1 MFNRLYTTFNLR
13 SLLLLCFIFIWSVS
27 FAYAGSTETASKKSG
42 YTFGVFPFLTISTIE
57 EIFAPIASELSH
69 AIDRDVLLKSTDT
82 FEKFMQNL
90 EQQEYDIAFIQPFD
104 YVNIAKKAGYL
115 PVATRNEP
123 LTADFLVLEKSPLKE
138 GKELKGKVIGLP
150 PKVAAVSYLANISLI
165 QLGLDIRH
173 DVKFRHFSSHQSCMQ
188 QLLIGDIDVCVAS
201 RPVLRAFESQMNVKF
216 RAIMTTPS
224 ITQTLFVVHSR
235 VPEKERNLIKKT
247 ILSTTLSD
255 VKPEFKIIFKS
266 VNNRFFRP
274 VDDAEYDQV
283 LIYKRLLEKYGE

>member
-13 SLLLLCFIFIWSVS
+13 SLLLLCFVFLWPVS
-27 FAYAGSTETASKKSG
+27 FAYASSAETASKKSG
-42 YTFGVFPFLTISTIE
+42 YTFGVFPFLAITSLE
-57 EIFAPIASELSH
+57 GVFAPIASELSH
-69 AIDRDVLLKSTDT
+69 ALDMDVLLKSTDT

-90 EQQEYDIAFIQPFD
+90 EHRDYDIAFIQPFD
-104 YVNIAKKAGYL
+104 YVSIAKRAGYL

-123 LTADFLVLEKSPLKE
+123 LNADFLVLEKSPLKE

-150 PKVAAVSYLANISLI
+150 PKVAAVSYLAKISLI
-165 QLGLDIRH
+165 QIGLDIRH
-173 DVKFRHFSSHQSCMQ
+173 DVKFRHFSSHQSCLQ

-201 RPVLRAFESQMNVKF
+201 KPVQRAFESQMNVKF

-266 VNNRFFRP
+266 VNNRFFRS

-283 LIYKRLLEKYGE
+283 LIYKKLLEKYGE